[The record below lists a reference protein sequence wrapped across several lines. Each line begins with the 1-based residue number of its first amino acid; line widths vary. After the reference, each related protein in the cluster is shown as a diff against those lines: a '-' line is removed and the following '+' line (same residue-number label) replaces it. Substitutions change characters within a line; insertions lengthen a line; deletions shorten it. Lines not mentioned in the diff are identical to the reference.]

1 MVGDEKIRVVPRRV
15 TSAQFIG
22 RGDALVLLDDVL
34 ESTRLGQGDVVLI
47 AGEAG
52 VGKTRLVTELTARA
66 RHRGILPLTGW
77 CVEHGDQVT
86 PLAPVAD
93 IVRGLLARTP
103 EAELDHVIGPA
114 GVDLAALLPDLDP
127 TGEFS
132 RSPASV
138 GRLFEGVLGVLR
150 RLSARRPV
158 VTVVEDLHWADEST
172 RQLLAFLAPRLM
184 DHPVLLVGTYRSD
197 ELHRRHPLRPFLV
210 SVERSVR
217 PERIDLAPFTR
228 TELAD
233 LVAAV
238 TQTAP
243 DPQFITAL
251 HARSGGNGFFAEELL
266 AKGGRASFPPL
277 LRDAVM
283 ARTTEL
289 DPTALSVLRMAA
301 ASGPVINTAVLR
313 SACDLNRPALDTAIE
328 ALVDSGLWVR
338 DGQIL
343 RFRHELTREVVE
355 AELAAGDRA
364 AVHGSLAAA
373 VTEVEPSRTG
383 DIARHWAISGDQPRA
398 LETAAAAARAAA
410 AMGAHAEALLQF
422 ERVLEWWDRVP
433 DAARRAQYSHA
444 ELLLEAADTAGRARW
459 FSRALVLGRQ
469 AVAEMSDGD
478 PIKQGLAC
486 LRLVDWAWFA
496 EQGDD
501 APRLIDRAMEVIPAD
516 PQTPALALTMAWR
529 ALMLAEHGSGQA
541 PHLAAEAEELAR
553 SCGAARAQA
562 HAALTLAT
570 IRCINGDPA
579 GLADLRACVAPAR
592 SLRCALEAG
601 RAYQDLAAYSYQFGR
616 YTDVL
621 ELEPEALD
629 YCAAAGIYRV
639 HGIMIELAVIRSLAR
654 LGQWPAAEARVTR
667 VCAEFGDQPVEH
679 FTLAGSWGLIAIRQG
694 RLDGVGDMIADATA
708 RMHDHTSA
716 QGPTATAAVELAAA
730 QGRVMEVL
738 PVVDVALDRI
748 LPRFTRDAADLVASA
763 VGALADLASQ
773 SKKTTG
779 PGPLTDLERRAEAW
793 CVHVERSCAPTADAT
808 RSAASRVKRGRM
820 RSSAASTI
828 GEMSATRP

>member
-1 MVGDEKIRVVPRRV
+1 
-15 TSAQFIG
+15 
-22 RGDALVLLDDVL
+22 
-34 ESTRLGQGDVVLI
+34 
-47 AGEAG
+47 
-52 VGKTRLVTELTARA
+52 
-66 RHRGILPLTGW
+66 
-77 CVEHGDQVT
+77 
-86 PLAPVAD
+86 
-93 IVRGLLARTP
+93 
-103 EAELDHVIGPA
+103 
-114 GVDLAALLPDLDP
+114 
-127 TGEFS
+127 
-132 RSPASV
+132 
-138 GRLFEGVLGVLR
+138 
-150 RLSARRPV
+150 
-158 VTVVEDLHWADEST
+158 
-172 RQLLAFLAPRLM
+172 
-184 DHPVLLVGTYRSD
+184 
-197 ELHRRHPLRPFLV
+197 
-210 SVERSVR
+210 
-217 PERIDLAPFTR
+217 
-228 TELAD
+228 
-233 LVAAV
+233 
-238 TQTAP
+238 
-243 DPQFITAL
+243 
-251 HARSGGNGFFAEELL
+251 
-266 AKGGRASFPPL
+266 
-277 LRDAVM
+277 M

-301 ASGPVINTAVLR
+301 AAGPVINTSVLR
-313 SACDLNRPALDTAIE
+313 SACDLNRPTLDTAIE
-328 ALVDSGLWVR
+328 ALVDGGLWVR

-355 AELAAGDRA
+355 AELTAGDRA

-373 VTEVEPSRTG
+373 VTDVEPSRTG

-478 PIKQGLAC
+478 PITLGLAC

-501 APRLIDRAMEVIPAD
+501 AARLIDRAMAVIPAD

-529 ALMLAEHGSGQA
+529 ALMLAEHGSAQA

-553 SCGAARAQA
+553 SCGAERAQA

-570 IRCINGDPA
+570 IRCINGDPS

-601 RAYQDLAAYSYQFGR
+601 RAYQDLAAYSYHFGR
-616 YTDVL
+616 YADVL

-639 HGIMIELAVIRSLAR
+639 HGIMVELAVIRSLAR

-694 RLDGVGDMIADATA
+694 RLDGIGDMIADATA

-716 QGPTATAAVELAAA
+716 LGPTTTTAAVELAAA
-730 QGRVMEVL
+730 QGRVTDVL

-748 LPRFTRDAADLVASA
+748 LPRFTRDAADLVAST

-773 SKKTTG
+773 PKQTTG
-779 PGPLTDLERRAEAW
+779 QGPPADLERRAEAW
-793 CVHVERSCAPTADAT
+793 CVQVERSCAPTMLDCIPDLAPRLELARTELSRMRGDSPPRRWAELVGAWDRIGATYDGCYARSRLAEAMLVGADGRSVDART
-808 RSAASRVKRGRM
+808 EARSLLSDARHSAARMGATPLMAGVDALARRAHLTLDLEPLGHRQPITANHAGAHAFGLTDREDEVLRLVIDGYSNGQIGQALFISRKTASVHVSNILRKLGV
-820 RSSAASTI
+820 SSRLQAAAVAMTHP
-828 GEMSATRP
+828 G